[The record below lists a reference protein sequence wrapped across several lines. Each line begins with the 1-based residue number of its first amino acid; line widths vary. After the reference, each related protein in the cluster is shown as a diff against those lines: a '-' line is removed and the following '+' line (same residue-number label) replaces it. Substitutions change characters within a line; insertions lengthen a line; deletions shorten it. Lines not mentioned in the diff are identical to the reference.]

1 MLQVIVTDNSSSL
14 RSWWQVQRQQQ
25 PSLVLLSWMH
35 TDCQVQLRV
44 QQRSERKSKKSD
56 TRAKKMTKEQKKQT
70 HPWQS
75 NRWTV
80 QLNSKSVRD
89 WRRSSRLPRRG
100 RTVQLYMYSSNN
112 SSTSST
118 RRCSYLDTPTG
129 SSQSTYIYYWCTS
142 LNWKKGENFK
152 HVLYVNEIP
161 V

>member
-1 MLQVIVTDNSSSL
+1 MLQVIVTDTSSSL

-56 TRAKKMTKEQKKQT
+56 TRAKKMTKEQKRQT

-100 RTVQLYMYSSNN
+100 RTVQLYRHSST

-118 RRCSYLDTPTG
+118 RSYSYWEKATG
-129 SSQSTYIYYWCTS
+129 SSQSSYIHIILVRKSEQKKRRETS
-142 LNWKKGENFK
+142 SMC
-152 HVLYVNEIP
+152 YI
-161 V
+161 

>member
-44 QQRSERKSKKSD
+44 QQRSERKSKKRD
-56 TRAKKMTKEQKKQT
+56 TWAKKMTNEQKKQT

-89 WRRSSRLPRRG
+89 WRRSSPLPRRG
-100 RTVQLYMYSSNN
+100 RTVQLYRHSST

-118 RRCSYLDTPTG
+118 RSYSYLETATG
-129 SSQSTYIYYWCTS
+129 SSQSSYVHIILVRKS
-142 LNWKKGENFK
+142 EQKKKARNF
-152 HVLYVNEIP
+152 Y
-161 V
+161 